1 MKKENSSHYK
11 RSKKLKAL
19 RFGQYTLNAIGI
31 IVLCYGVYEAACLF
45 LNYKRCETSNDA
57 QIEQYI
63 SPINIRVPGYVKKV
77 YFTEHQFVHK
87 GDTLLV
93 LDDRE
98 YRIRVSEAEAALKD
112 AENGI
117 AILSSSLTTTQAT
130 ASVYDASIE
139 EINTRISKLQKDL
152 TRYRNLLQRNAATP
166 IQVEQLETELTAT
179 LAKLE
184 ALKKQKAAATS
195 GVNEVTNRKASVEA
209 GILRAQAALERRA
222 LEDGQ
227 FVQGGQS
234 LTYIIPDTQKWV
246 IANYK
251 ETQIANLYEG
261 QKVSIKVD
269 AFPDKEFS
277 GHISAI
283 SGATGSKYSL
293 VPTDNSAG
301 NFVKIQ
307 QRIPV
312 RIEFDELSEEDNRL
326 LAAGMMVIIKA
337 KL

>member
-57 QIEQYI
+57 QI
-63 SPINIRVPGYVKKV
+63 
-77 YFTEHQFVHK
+77 
-87 GDTLLV
+87 
-93 LDDRE
+93 
-98 YRIRVSEAEAALKD
+98 ALKD

-209 GILRAQAALERRA
+209 GILRAQAALEMARLNLSYTVVTAPCDGTLGRRA

-261 QKVSIKVD
+261 QKVSIKV
-269 AFPDKEFS
+269 
-277 GHISAI
+277 
-283 SGATGSKYSL
+283 
-293 VPTDNSAG
+293 
-301 NFVKIQ
+301 
-307 QRIPV
+307 
-312 RIEFDELSEEDNRL
+312 
-326 LAAGMMVIIKA
+326 GMMVIIKA